1 MKTSLVVSQNEEKES
16 GFFPVVKRLLKSFW
30 FNFFKFPGYVL
41 FHPFD
46 GFDDMKRG
54 KKGKV
59 SVAAT
64 FMLLFF
70 FLRIY
75 TYLNESFILN
85 QRDPLR
91 LNTFTEFF
99 SVVLLIFLFT
109 IGNWSITTLLE
120 GKGKYKDIF
129 IVTGYAMFPLILLGF
144 PAVFISNYL
153 TLDEIGLYQLVMG
166 LAYFLT
172 GVMLFMGILNIHEYG
187 LLKTVLTFI
196 LTAVAMA
203 FMAFLGLLFFD
214 LIQQFLSFVR
224 SVYQELRLRY

>member
-1 MKTSLVVSQNEEKES
+1 MKTELDIKTEEQIG
-16 GFFPVVKRLLKSFW
+16 GFLPTTKRVLKSFW
-30 FNFFKFPGYVL
+30 QNFFKFPSYVL

-46 GFDDMKRG
+46 GYDDLKRG

-59 SVAAT
+59 YVAVT
-64 FMLLFF
+64 FMVLFI

-99 SVVLLIFLFT
+99 SVILLIFLFT
-109 IGNWSITTLLE
+109 VGNWSITTLLE
-120 GKGKYKDIF
+120 GKGKFKDIF
-129 IVTGYAMFPLILLGF
+129 IVTGYALFPLVLLGF

-153 TLDEIGLYQLVMG
+153 TLDEIGLYQLTMG

-172 GVMLFMGILNIHEYG
+172 GTMLFMGILNIHEYG
-187 LLKTVLTFI
+187 LLKTIVTFI

-214 LIQQFLSFVR
+214 LIQQFISFIR